1 MLKFSDYQNRYK
13 YVRFERQDGI
23 LTMAI
28 HHDGG
33 TALWGFGDG
42 SIHTELGD
50 AFYHVGRD
58 AENKVII
65 FTGTGDAFLEN
76 LDPASFVNP
85 EPLTPQFWDRIYK
98 EGKDLLQNLLEI
110 EVPIIGAV
118 NGNAHIHAELVALS
132 DIVLASSTAS
142 FADKAHAP
150 SGTVPSDGVHI
161 VWPMLLG
168 PNRGRYFLLTGEAIS
183 AEEAKTLGVVA
194 EVLPPEKLM
203 ARAWELARML
213 AQKTP
218 LMLRYSRVAMTQ
230 DIKRRLV
237 NDLGYGLALEGLAA
251 LGVATA

>member
-1 MLKFSDYQNRYK
+1 MLKFSEYQNRYK

-132 DIVLASSTAS
+132 DIVLASTTAS

-183 AEEAKTLGVVA
+183 AEEAKALGVVA

-203 ARAWELARML
+203 ERAWELARML